1 MFKKYLTFVLTIL
14 VINLFLSGVA
24 FAGSKEEKLAKFAEK
39 VKANVTKLGTG
50 KDAVIQVKLRDNT
63 KLKGYVTEINEN
75 SFIVMNEKTGT
86 STEVPYKNAKQ
97 VKGNNFSTGV
107 TIAIVA
113 GIILVIA
120 AIVGATSP
128 D

>member
-1 MFKKYLTFVLTIL
+1 MIKNVALYMLIGLL
-14 VINLFLSGVA
+14 LNLSFFHSTA
-24 FAGSKEEKLAKFAEK
+24 IAGSKADKTAKI
-39 VKANVTKLGTG
+39 KASIIKLGVG
-50 KDAVIQVKLRDNT
+50 KESKVEVKLFNKT
-63 KLKGYVTEINEN
+63 KIIGYISEITED
-75 SFIVMNEKTGT
+75 SFTVMNEQENSK
-86 STEVPYKNAKQ
+86 TEVPYPQVKQ
-97 VKGNNFSTGV
+97 VKGNNFSKGV